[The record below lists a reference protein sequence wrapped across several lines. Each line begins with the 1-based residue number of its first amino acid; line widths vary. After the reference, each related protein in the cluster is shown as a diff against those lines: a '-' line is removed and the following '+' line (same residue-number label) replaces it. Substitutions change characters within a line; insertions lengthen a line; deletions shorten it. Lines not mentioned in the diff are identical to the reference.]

1 MVPLSPE
8 SGIPLQ
14 TDNSRLHL
22 PIEGV
27 TAWPYLL
34 RLIAAGSFVMIMLLA
49 FILTLLIPPEQLQVN
64 PEQLLIG
71 LTGLL
76 VFEIVIVRRLI
87 VPMNGDYGRYRI
99 NEGKV
104 DFYPLST
111 LGLSVLTR
119 TQSVPIIDFN
129 GVEVQIMAG
138 RGSETKYMV
147 ALMHPERSNMI
158 RIRAFTS
165 RSEAEDYA
173 RNLAAAL
180 SLPVIAAA

>member
-64 PEQLLIG
+64 P
-71 LTGLL
+71 
-76 VFEIVIVRRLI
+76 
-87 VPMNGDYGRYRI
+87 
-99 NEGKV
+99 
-104 DFYPLST
+104 
-111 LGLSVLTR
+111 
-119 TQSVPIIDFN
+119 
-129 GVEVQIMAG
+129 
-138 RGSETKYMV
+138 
-147 ALMHPERSNMI
+147 
-158 RIRAFTS
+158 
-165 RSEAEDYA
+165 
-173 RNLAAAL
+173 
-180 SLPVIAAA
+180 